1 MALRKIRKIS
11 QNELKEILC
20 LHHRFLMKDPSGS
33 RADLQRADLRG
44 ANLRGANLQGA
55 DFQEAD
61 LIGANLQGADLRNAY
76 LLETY
81 LLDADLRG
89 ANLRG
94 AKFDQMIPRSCW
106 ISSSRWLRSDIPWW
120 IGHPQQ
126 NDIVLCDE

>member
-1 MALRKIRKIS
+1 MTLRKIRKIS

-44 ANLRGANLQGA
+44 ANLRGA
-55 DFQEAD
+55 
-61 LIGANLQGADLRNAY
+61 
-76 LLETY
+76 
-81 LLDADLRG
+81 
-89 ANLRG
+89 
-94 AKFDQMIPRSCW
+94 KFDQMIPRSCW

-120 IGHPQQ
+120 VGHPQQ